1 MTSLH
6 LFFVILVDDVFGE
19 WPMSDIL
26 KTQCKELL
34 NMIRKLWYGVV
45 FAASGVGTLHLIDGI
60 LTAKKY
66 QKILKFQMLPSS
78 RKLFPD
84 GEFIFQ
90 QDNDPKH
97 TSKLVQE
104 YLGNE
109 TIELLDWPAQS
120 PDLNPIAK
128 SLG

>member
-1 MTSLH
+1 MANERYTKDTMQGTIKYDKKIM
-6 LFFVILVDDVFGE
+6 VWG
-19 WPMSDIL
+19 
-26 KTQCKELL
+26 C
-34 NMIRKLWYGVV
+34 

-120 PDLNPIAK
+120 PDLNPIENLWAELNRRLK
-128 SLG
+128 